1 MTEAQLTATQI
12 SVNELIGM
20 LAAIGDQDYSKFQE
34 LETAF
39 VSQHGEEVWQEV
51 FSFRVLPALDKAA
64 SQWLLNQWLSA
75 GINSI
80 RKIG

>member
-12 SVNELIGM
+12 PVNELIDM
-20 LAAIGDQDYSKFQE
+20 LAAIGDQNYVRFQE

-51 FSFRVLPALDKAA
+51 FNFRVLPALDKLA

>member
-12 SVNELIGM
+12 PVNDLIGM
-20 LAAIGDQDYSKFQE
+20 LTAIGKQDYQKFQE

-51 FSFRVLPALDKAA
+51 FNFRILPVLDKPT

-80 RKIG
+80 KKIE